1 MAILL
6 IFDFSC
12 VARAAFDRSL
22 CYFIEDNKYEY
33 TMASLCCLIFSAL
46 FLDLIPICMILIFH
60 SLNFKTLHAGANLQ
74 KQEQL
79 FSTDI
84 TEYEHD

>member
-12 VARAAFDRSL
+12 VARAAFDRCL
-22 CYFIEDNKYEY
+22 CFYIEDKHGYS
-33 TMASLCCLIFSAL
+33 MASLCCLIFSAL

-74 KQEQL
+74 KREQL

-84 TEYEHD
+84 AEYEHD